1 MAMKEHLTVITRKGQ
16 VTLPV
21 EIRRRLGLKEG
32 DKVAFVED
40 EQGIRV
46 VRPESVVARTAG
58 ILKSELPMAPAEAE
72 RQAAEQA
79 IAEEVVRRMER

>member
-1 MAMKEHLTVITRKGQ
+1 MKEHLSVVTRKGQ

-32 DKVAFVED
+32 DKVAFVEG
-40 EQGIRV
+40 EHGIQV
-46 VRPESVVARTAG
+46 VRPDSVVAWTAG
-58 ILKSELPMAPAEAE
+58 VLKSELPMVPVDEE

-79 IAEEVVRRMER
+79 IAEEVVRRMGA